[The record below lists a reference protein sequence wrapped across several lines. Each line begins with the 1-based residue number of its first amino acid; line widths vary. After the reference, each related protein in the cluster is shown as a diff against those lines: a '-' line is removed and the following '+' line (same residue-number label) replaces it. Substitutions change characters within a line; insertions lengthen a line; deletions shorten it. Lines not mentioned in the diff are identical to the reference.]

1 MNCEEMLMLWKFN
14 EKQGFLEF
22 VTWVM
27 ITLLKQFL
35 SMSKPFFL
43 FFSFLFPACETIHFI
58 YVFFKF
64 LILNAFA
71 FRLSSRIIWLGDLNY
86 RIALSYRSAKAFV
99 EMRNWK
105 ALLENDQASP
115 NQNLLALECHI
126 IICLI

>member
-1 MNCEEMLMLWKFN
+1 MNCEEMLMSWKFK

-35 SMSKPFFL
+35 SMSKPFFS
-43 FFSFLFPACETIHFI
+43 FFFQLVKSFHL
-58 YVFFKF
+58 YF
-64 LILNAFA
+64 LEILDFECFA
-71 FRLSSRIIWLGDLNY
+71 FPLSSRIIWLGDLNY

-105 ALLENDQASP
+105 ALLENDQASSKP
-115 NQNLLALECHI
+115 KFACT
-126 IICLI
+126 